1 MMRGNTVPGM
11 IQLAFVPAPVNN
23 TPPLA
28 PGNQDQAIEDG
39 IKLSTEHASRLTETK
54 RHVVG
59 YLPNYRNRIMNII
72 ELIHHFHPEY
82 TAFIVELISE

>member
-1 MMRGNTVPGM
+1 MTRGNIVPGM
-11 IQLAFVPAPVNN
+11 IQLAFVPPPVNN

-39 IKLSTEHASRLTETK
+39 IKHASRLTETK